1 MHPGGFFSLKLLKGS
16 TMAFDT
22 RKSVEERYRDEVAP
36 MSQQE
41 RREYDS
47 VNLSID
53 VFGWL
58 VVASGLIGFAMVVIG
73 TIEHFN
79 R

>member
-1 MHPGGFFSLKLLKGS
+1 
-16 TMAFDT
+16 
-22 RKSVEERYRDEVAP
+22 

-41 RREYDS
+41 RRDYDS

-58 VVASGLIGFAMVVIG
+58 VVLSGVLGLAMIIIA
-73 TIEHFN
+73 TIEHLS

>member
-1 MHPGGFFSLKLLKGS
+1 MS
-16 TMAFDT
+16 TNNNFDT

-36 MSQQE
+36 MGHQE
-41 RREYDS
+41 RRDYDS

-58 VVASGLIGFAMVVIG
+58 VVASGVIGFAMIVIG
-73 TIEHFN
+73 TIEHLN